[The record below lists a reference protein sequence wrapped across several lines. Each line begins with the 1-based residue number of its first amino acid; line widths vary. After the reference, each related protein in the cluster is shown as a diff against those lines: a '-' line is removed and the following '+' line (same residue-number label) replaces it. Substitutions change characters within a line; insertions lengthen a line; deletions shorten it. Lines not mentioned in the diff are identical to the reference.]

1 MKVLTQQF
9 VVAFEM
15 QGEVVRPGECPVTVS
30 AGVRPDPGVFPG
42 VAAELIRSGELPAA
56 ALPGA
61 HIGLLPR
68 VRPQVGL
75 HVRGLVVRLGA
86 SVIWTIV
93 NLGNLLNSPHFP
105 NLDRELQCCGGG

>member
-1 MKVLTQQF
+1 MKILTQQF

-15 QGEVVRPGECPVTVS
+15 KGEVVRSGECSVALF
-30 AGVRPDPGVFPG
+30 AGVRPDPGVFPR
-42 VAAELIRSGELPAA
+42 VSTQLVRSGKLPAA

-61 HIGLLPR
+61 HVGLLPR

-75 HVRGLVVRLGA
+75 HVRGLMVGLGT
-86 SVIWTIV
+86 SVIRTIV

-105 NLDRELQCCGGG
+105 NLDRELQ

>member
-1 MKVLTQQF
+1 MKILTQQF

-15 QGEVVRPGECPVTVS
+15 KSKMVRSGECSVALFT
-30 AGVRPDPGVFPG
+30 GVRSDPGVFPH
-42 VAAELIRSGELPAA
+42 VAAQLIRSGEFPAA

-75 HVRGLVVRLGA
+75 HVGGLVVRLGA

-105 NLDRELQCCGGG
+105 NLDRELQCCGG